1 MQITFFIAI
10 LLILVGIVG
19 AVLPVVPDGILSI
32 LALFLLKFTSL
43 EHVIPWWVIITAISF
58 YVVIKVLDYL
68 LPAYTSKK
76 MGGSKYGI
84 IGISVGMILGI
95 FFSPFG
101 MISIII
107 LPFLGAFLGEYLFN
121 QNQKNALQAAIG
133 SFIGFMLSTGLSL
146 IFNIFVLVYV
156 VYLIYQN

>member
-19 AVLPVVPDGILSI
+19 AVLPVVPGGILSI